1 MSHSL
6 LVDLGVSLAP
16 SSHVYKCKSRP
27 CTGRLVWVSVELT
40 IYSGSLP
47 IFFSP
52 VRSDG
57 EHWRV
62 LFSVKNAVTRL
73 SQEKSLFSSL
83 ELAPLVFEVST
94 HKLNPTHSNPILVPQ
109 IRNILSGATD
119 WYLLIAFFWG
129 CLFWNNILQKFRHS
143 CGEFVNL
150 LAWSWRLAS
159 NSRGLNWTYLHT
171 TVGTCVIIVN
181 GLFLRSI
188 HKYLSVFLY
197 ETPCND
203 FGGSPVRERLQH
215 ISK

>member
-1 MSHSL
+1 MCVQIKKKNTGTLSLVSHSL

-83 ELAPLVFEVST
+83 ELTPLVFEVST

-119 WYLLIAFFWG
+119 WYLLIAFFG
-129 CLFWNNILQKFRHS
+129 DVYFETIC
-143 CGEFVNL
+143 
-150 LAWSWRLAS
+150 
-159 NSRGLNWTYLHT
+159 Y
-171 TVGTCVIIVN
+171 
-181 GLFLRSI
+181 RSSGI
-188 HKYLSVFLY
+188 
-197 ETPCND
+197 
-203 FGGSPVRERLQH
+203 PVVSL
-215 ISK
+215 

>member
-1 MSHSL
+1 MCTDKKHTGSLSLVSHSL

-109 IRNILSGATD
+109 IRNIFSGATD
-119 WYLLIAFFWG
+119 WYLLIAFFG
-129 CLFWNNILQKFRHS
+129 DVYFETICYRSSGIPVVSLKIFWLDH
-143 CGEFVNL
+143 ED
-150 LAWSWRLAS
+150 WP
-159 NSRGLNWTYLHT
+159 
-171 TVGTCVIIVN
+171 VIPEV
-181 GLFLRSI
+181 
-188 HKYLSVFLY
+188 
-197 ETPCND
+197 
-203 FGGSPVRERLQH
+203 
-215 ISK
+215 